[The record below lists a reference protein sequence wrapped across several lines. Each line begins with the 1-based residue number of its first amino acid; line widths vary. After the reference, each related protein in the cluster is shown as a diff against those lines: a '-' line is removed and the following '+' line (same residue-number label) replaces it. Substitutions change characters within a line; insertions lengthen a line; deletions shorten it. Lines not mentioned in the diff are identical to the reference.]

1 FGTDQ
6 VRFTA
11 ESEGVE
17 RSYRKFTDAA
27 KEAGKSRI
35 YAGIHWSFDASAGE
49 ALGRKV
55 GQYVA
60 DHYFQPLA
68 ASGGGMHGDVVRKG
82 GWAGLGR
89 GHEANGVTQNT
100 WTAGARRSVGPVL
113 AADADELVVALT
125 GFEWADEAMGIGGRP
140 S

>member
-1 FGTDQ
+1 M
-6 VRFTA
+6 A
-11 ESEGVE
+11 
-17 RSYRKFTDAA
+17 RSYNKFTDAA

-35 YAGIHWSFDASAGE
+35 YAGIHWSFDFAAGE

-68 ASGGGMHGDVVRKG
+68 DWGGGTHQDVRLKG

-89 GHEANGVTQNT
+89 GHEANGVTQNA
-100 WTAGARRSVGPVL
+100 WTAGARRTAGPVL
-113 AADADELVVALT
+113 AADADEVSVALT
-125 GFEWADEAMGIGGRP
+125 GFEWAAEGTGIGGRQ
-140 S
+140 SDRGSRGR